1 MAEDLNII
9 TSTDKQDQYRSLIP
23 QIEGLLSGEPNLVAN
38 LANVCAALKEQF
50 KWFWVGFYLGVCGA
64 AWAQAQTL
72 VVPDVEEFP
81 GHIACSSLSRSEIVI
96 PVLLDGH
103 VVAVLDVDSE
113 LLNHF
118 DDTDARDLLGK
129 YLFTRI
135 DGITT
140 GGYIV
145 ETEAYNG
152 IIDRA
157 SHAFGNRRTQRTAT
171 MFMNGGLAY
180 VYLCYGI
187 HEMFN
192 VVTSTEGEPHAIL
205 IRAIN
210 PTDGLELM
218 MLRRNMQ
225 SLKTTITSGPGS
237 VAKALGISRTIN
249 GISLQDDRI
258 WIEDRGLS
266 FNTNEIAAAPRIGVA
281 YAAEDALLP
290 YRFYIKGNIYV
301 SKPNK

>member
-1 MAEDLNII
+1 MKLPETYYQSNDVLA
-9 TSTDKQDQYRSLIP
+9 
-23 QIEGLLSGEPNLVAN
+23 LS
-38 LANVCAALKEQF
+38 
-50 KWFWVGFYLGVCGA
+50 
-64 AWAQAQTL
+64 
-72 VVPDVEEFP
+72 
-81 GHIACSSLSRSEIVI
+81 
-96 PVLLDGH
+96 
-103 VVAVLDVDSE
+103 
-113 LLNHF
+113 
-118 DDTDARDLLGK
+118 RDLLGK
-129 YLFTRI
+129 YLFTCI
-135 DGITT
+135 DGKTT

-157 SHAFGNRRTQRTAT
+157 SHAFGNRRTPRTAT
-171 MFMNGGLAY
+171 MFMNGGIAY

-266 FNTNEIAAAPRIGVA
+266 FNTDEIAAVPRVGVA